1 VKVIPLRRLSWDLL
15 TISALVLLLGA
26 CSSGSIQRAPSH
38 IDIIGRTAPA
48 IQNRTVEGEK
58 FNLREYEG
66 KKIVIVNFFGTWC
79 PPCRAELPELYSVY
93 RENQKNVQLVGVAL
107 NIEDEAVRRFMRN
120 LNVDFPAILSPRNT
134 DSGIPERYQVPTV
147 PTTAVIGLDGRII
160 YYRPGMLRDHH
171 FDELR
176 TVITDE
182 LTPGSR
188 ASPP

>member
-1 VKVIPLRRLSWDLL
+1 VTLERFRRFSWHLL
-15 TISALVLLLGA
+15 VAGALGLLVGG
-26 CSSGSIQRAPSH
+26 CTSRSIQRAPSH
-38 IDIIGRTAPA
+38 IDIIGRTAPT

-58 FNLREYEG
+58 FNLRDYEG
-66 KKIVIVNFFGTWC
+66 KKIIIVNFFGTWC

-93 RENQKNVQLVGVAL
+93 LENQENVQLVGVAL

-182 LTPGSR
+182 LTPRSR